1 MTWYSES
8 YKQRQ
13 PVAVDASSTG
23 SGAVTPV
30 DITIEIPPD
39 WDLFWENIRSD
50 FFDVVVVDNE
60 GQLLTFDRAAGAN
73 FANRVLT
80 LEVNA
85 YRLTTQTVAL
95 IYVYFQNPS
104 ESSDLATTFTP
115 SSALTGHID
124 LSRPTGLLV
133 TQPLQRPPS
142 SEPQTSFVKAST
154 DQIDIYFAVSNLF
167 GLRASSYNSRFG
179 MEGVEHVVI
188 QSFDSSGSN
197 DDARFDESK
206 TRFIE
211 GFVKVR
217 ARAGSNNT
225 DYALVCRITTT
236 ETQQI
241 DIRCLIQTRDQL
253 PS

>member
-1 MTWYSES
+1 
-8 YKQRQ
+8 
-13 PVAVDASSTG
+13 
-23 SGAVTPV
+23 
-30 DITIEIPPD
+30 
-39 WDLFWENIRSD
+39 
-50 FFDVVVVDNE
+50 
-60 GQLLTFDRAAGAN
+60 
-73 FANRVLT
+73 
-80 LEVNA
+80 
-85 YRLTTQTVAL
+85 
-95 IYVYFQNPS
+95 
-104 ESSDLATTFTP
+104 
-115 SSALTGHID
+115 
-124 LSRPTGLLV
+124 
-133 TQPLQRPPS
+133 
-142 SEPQTSFVKAST
+142 
-154 DQIDIYFAVSNLF
+154 
-167 GLRASSYNSRFG
+167 
-179 MEGVEHVVI
+179 MEGIEHVVI

>member
-1 MTWYSES
+1 MTGY
-8 YKQRQ
+8 
-13 PVAVDASSTG
+13 
-23 SGAVTPV
+23 
-30 DITIEIPPD
+30 
-39 WDLFWENIRSD
+39 
-50 FFDVVVVDNE
+50 
-60 GQLLTFDRAAGAN
+60 
-73 FANRVLT
+73 
-80 LEVNA
+80 
-85 YRLTTQTVAL
+85 
-95 IYVYFQNPS
+95 
-104 ESSDLATTFTP
+104 
-115 SSALTGHID
+115 ID

-179 MEGVEHVVI
+179 MEGIEHVVI
-188 QSFDSSGSN
+188 QSFDNTGSN

>member
-1 MTWYSES
+1 MTLYSES

-60 GQLLTFDRAAGAN
+60 GQLLTFDRAAGASY
-73 FANRVLT
+73 ANRTLT

-115 SSALTGHID
+115 SSALTGYID

-179 MEGVEHVVI
+179 MEGLEHVVI
-188 QSFDSSGSN
+188 QSFDN
-197 DDARFDESK
+197 RLPHYHNRNPTNRYTVFDTNPRS
-206 TRFIE
+206 
-211 GFVKVR
+211 
-217 ARAGSNNT
+217 
-225 DYALVCRITTT
+225 IT
-236 ETQQI
+236 I
-241 DIRCLIQTRDQL
+241 LGDKRCLCNLEDPHSLNTRKKQHTERRLQLQYQTV
-253 PS
+253 